1 MLPTLVLLPG
11 MDGTGALFRYFVAA
25 LPGETKLVLVRYP
38 ESAALGYEALE
49 HSVRKALPES
59 EPFILV
65 AESFSGPLAIAVAA
79 AEPPGLCGL
88 VLCCTFASNPR
99 PGLRWLQ
106 ALLPA
111 LPVKRMPVS
120 LLGWFLMGRHASDEL
135 REELAMAL
143 SGVSADA
150 LRARVRA
157 VLSVDV
163 TERLRQVSVPVLY
176 LQATDDLVVPSIAAA
191 QIASA
196 LPSAKIL
203 KLDGP
208 HFLLQ
213 TAAKAASSAIEA
225 FADQLG
231 SGSGSTGGS
240 CDRSDPY

>member
-11 MDGTGALFRYFVAA
+11 MDGTGALFRHFVAA
-25 LPGETKLVLVRYP
+25 LPRQTKIVLVRYP

-49 HSVRKALPES
+49 DSVRRVLPES

-65 AESFSGPLAIAVAA
+65 AESFSGPLAITVAA

-99 PGLRWLQ
+99 PGLGWLQ
-106 ALLPA
+106 ALLSR

-120 LLGWFLMGRHASDEL
+120 MLGWFLMGRRGSKELRDEL
-135 REELAMAL
+135 AVAL
-143 SGVSADA
+143 SGVSPDA
-150 LRARVRA
+150 LRARLRA

-163 TERLRQVSVPVLY
+163 TARLGRVSVPVLY

-196 LPSAKIL
+196 LPSATIL
-203 KLDGP
+203 SVDGP

-225 FADQLG
+225 FADRIG
-231 SGSGSTGGS
+231 SGCGPAGEDGNHP
-240 CDRSDPY
+240 DPS